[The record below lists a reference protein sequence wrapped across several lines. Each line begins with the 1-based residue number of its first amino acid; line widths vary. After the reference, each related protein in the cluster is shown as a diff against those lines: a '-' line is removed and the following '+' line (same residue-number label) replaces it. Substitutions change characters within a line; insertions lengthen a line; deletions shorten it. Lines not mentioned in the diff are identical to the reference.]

1 MSYFSVSES
10 NRKLMEEILKR
21 SQDDQN
27 QMSTRV
33 TALLAG
39 SALTT
44 TAGVRIERRDTIE
57 QVDYTAVGKS
67 KFLLFQIF
75 FLFKKSLHFFVFYG
89 KFTNFV

>member
-1 MSYFSVSES
+1 
-10 NRKLMEEILKR
+10 MEEVLRR
-21 SQDDQN
+21 SQEN
-27 QMSTRV
+27 QQEMSSRV

-67 KFLLFQIF
+67 
-75 FLFKKSLHFFVFYG
+75 H
-89 KFTNFV
+89 

>member
-1 MSYFSVSES
+1 MANPSVPVSES

-33 TALLAG
+33 SALLAG

-57 QVDYTAVGKS
+57 QVDYTAVGK
-67 KFLLFQIF
+67 LA
-75 FLFKKSLHFFVFYG
+75 SLI
-89 KFTNFV
+89 N